1 MMQANASTRYSYRVL
16 IARAVAV
23 DSTNTDGGLS
33 RNCYKSGRATPGQLH
48 SRFVSRSG
56 SSLGS
61 YTRRDGSS
69 YLASIVRAAY
79 IPLGEYQHDQ
89 VLPREAA
96 ASIDVLWR
104 AVPTDLDASGAMVLL
119 EPAYLAFRRA
129 VARLVVPSLGQSADP
144 SGVAGVLASQEWAA
158 DVARFGRLL
167 ARPQSSSARVNAE
180 LKHVRARAERS
191 SRGAALHSSAERD
204 RAPLGAP
211 VSPVAAGG
219 YHVSPRSTAAEVEWP
234 SSGSLGSS
242 AASARAAASANATAS
257 VITRVSIITD
267 GATVNGP
274 KAEPCLDFWG
284 FSGGLCSLS
293 EQITGRYAGSVF

>member
-1 MMQANASTRYSYRVL
+1 
-16 IARAVAV
+16 
-23 DSTNTDGGLS
+23 
-33 RNCYKSGRATPGQLH
+33 LH

-158 DVARFGRLL
+158 DVARFGRHL
-167 ARPQSSSARVNAE
+167 ARPQSSAARVNAE
-180 LKHVRARAERS
+180 LKHARARAERS
-191 SRGAALHSSAERD
+191 SRGAALNSSAERD

-211 VSPVAAGG
+211 VS
-219 YHVSPRSTAAEVEWP
+219 TAAEVEWP
-234 SSGSLGSS
+234 SAGSLGSS
-242 AASARAAASANATAS
+242 AASANRAADKASRTA
-257 VITRVSIITD
+257 
-267 GATVNGP
+267 AVNGP
-274 KAEPCLDFWG
+274 NAEPCLDFWG
-284 FSGGLCSLS
+284 FIGGLCSLS